1 MDTHP
6 PADTRLDVARFR
18 FPATYAE
25 ALAWLPELM
34 REVVAPNSPWLPPTL
49 QKLEALC
56 VAREDPAHNFT
67 HLMRVFT
74 WTALLWMGEKGR
86 ADLQTALAAA
96 LFHDAVV
103 RRKDD
108 PDRVKDNE
116 ESAQI
121 AEAFLPTVGFP
132 ADKLAEVARIV
143 RNCSYSRGDRVI
155 GSPAEALVRDAD
167 MLECLGV
174 IGVSR
179 FLEGGSLMN
188 RPLHLLTPD
197 YFDPRRPIA
206 RKESTRDCM
215 IDRGLAVE
223 ERFYT
228 TSAKAFAN
236 ERGLAQRL
244 QAFVN
249 CVQDEAEPAILAYN
263 ILVAPR

>member
-1 MDTHP
+1 MDTHAP
-6 PADTRLDVARFR
+6 HDPRLDVTRFR

-34 REVVAPNSPWLPPTL
+34 REVVAPTSPWLPPTL

-56 VAREDPAHNFT
+56 AAREDPAHNLT

-74 WTALLWMGEKGR
+74 WTALLWMGEKGQP
-86 ADLQTALAAA
+86 DLTTALAAA

-108 PDRVKDNE
+108 PERIRDNE

-143 RNCSYSRGDRVI
+143 RNCSYSRGDRAL

-174 IGVSR
+174 IGAAR
-179 FLEGGSLMN
+179 FLEGGSRMN

-197 YFDPRRPIA
+197 YFDPSRPIV

-228 TSAKAFAN
+228 RSAKAFAK
-236 ERGLAQRL
+236 ECGLADRL
-244 QAFVN
+244 LAFVRH
-249 CVQDEAEPAILAYN
+249 VQEEAEPAVLTYN
-263 ILVAPR
+263 ILIAPR